1 MPAANIGIP
10 AVRSDG
16 PTADFQTDG
25 RFILVQPVWGPQELV
40 PHCTPICL
48 CGTAILTAW
57 FLGARTRPF
66 SGPILGGLRETET
79 KYWTCLPL
87 IMHAY

>member
-16 PTADFQTDG
+16 PTADFQPDG

-57 FLGARTRPF
+57 FLGPGLGPF
-66 SGPILGGLRETET
+66 QGQFWEVSVKRRRNTGLV
-79 KYWTCLPL
+79 C
-87 IMHAY
+87 H